1 MKDLLSN
8 KGVGDWPFLNSDWKD
23 CRLDIEWRMAKLNS
37 MGLSSLFNLE
47 TEFGGDEHRLFAI
60 VSNSNQNEKK
70 KHFKIQ
76 FMIFFSQT
84 YNSDRNYG
92 SL

>member
-60 VSNSNQNEKK
+60 VSKSYQNGRKK
-70 KHFKIQ
+70 YANIK
-76 FMIFFSQT
+76 FMIFLSQT
-84 YNSDRNYG
+84 
-92 SL
+92 